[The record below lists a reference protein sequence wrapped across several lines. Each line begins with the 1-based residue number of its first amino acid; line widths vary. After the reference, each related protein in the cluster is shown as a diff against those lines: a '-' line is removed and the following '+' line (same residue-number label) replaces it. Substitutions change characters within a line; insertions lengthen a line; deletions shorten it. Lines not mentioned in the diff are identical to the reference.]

1 VADEFEMA
9 SLPTLGCPLRRPAAL
24 WILGATVMLVT
35 PGLGVRADMHRYT
48 DDSGWTYIVDNIEK
62 IPPQYPD
69 RVKSVSTPSSTEAG
83 SSSQKGGYPA
93 KPSPSGAQPPV
104 DIYVTSWCGYCQ
116 KLEKFLKAQG
126 IRYERHDIEKSRSA
140 HERYRSLGGSGV
152 PLIKVGS
159 DVIRGYGPDAILSS
173 LKKQR

>member
-1 VADEFEMA
+1 VADEFEVD
-9 SLPTLGCPLRRPAAL
+9 SLPTPDRPLRRLAAL
-24 WILGATVMLVT
+24 WILGVALALLT
-35 PGLGVRADMHRYT
+35 PALGVRADMHRYT
-48 DDSGWTYIVDNIEK
+48 DDSGRTYIVDSIEK
-62 IPPQYPD
+62 IPVKYRD
-69 RVKSVSTPSSTEAG
+69 RVKSVSTPSSTGAG
-83 SSSQKGGYPA
+83 SSSSKRGYPA
-93 KPSPSGAQPPV
+93 KPSHSRAQPPV

-126 IRYERHDIEKSRSA
+126 IRYRRHDIEKSRTA